1 MTFTTENLVSFGN
14 YLLSDERIDL
24 FASHPEYKSLASLK
38 QRLSQ
43 VHHSDIENWKI
54 KEFQH
59 TVDKM
64 NDAKRS

>member
-24 FASHPEYKSLASLK
+24 FASHPEYKSLGALK

-43 VHHSDIENWKI
+43 VHHSDIENRKV
-54 KEFQH
+54 KEFQN
-59 TVDKM
+59 TVNDM
-64 NDAKRS
+64 NGAK